1 MGGDGIGG
9 KIMMYR
15 LAKRGE
21 TQTPRYGVWTPEEY
35 DGDGE
40 FPKTHEGLEQAIE
53 LANIF
58 KSFVVAENADC
69 TSETVWTHPELKA
82 ASDKERCAYYERG
95 PFHGA

>member
-1 MGGDGIGG
+1 MTSSHTTMAKHGGRWNRRKD
-9 KIMMYR
+9 YD
-15 LAKRGE
+15 
-21 TQTPRYGVWTPEEY
+21 GVWTPEEY
-35 DGDGE
+35 DGDDE

-95 PFHGA
+95 TFHGD